1 MLLPEPTLLTAA
13 LLAPFLL
20 EAVKYLWRRLV
31 AKNPEFDFS
40 KLFYTLAVPF
50 STLIAQIATGFL
62 GWSPMPEVSA
72 SYVAQWF
79 IGIVV
84 TLATYHM
91 ALKPLKAYKPNNY

>member
-1 MLLPEPTLLTAA
+1 MLVPEPTLLTAA

-40 KLFYTLAVPF
+40 KLFYTLAIPF
-50 STLIAQIATGFL
+50 STLVAQLVTGFL
-62 GWSPMPEVSA
+62 GWSLMPDVSA

-79 IGIVV
+79 LGILI
-84 TLATYHM
+84 TLATYNLT
-91 ALKPLKAYKPNNY
+91 LKPLKAYKPNNY